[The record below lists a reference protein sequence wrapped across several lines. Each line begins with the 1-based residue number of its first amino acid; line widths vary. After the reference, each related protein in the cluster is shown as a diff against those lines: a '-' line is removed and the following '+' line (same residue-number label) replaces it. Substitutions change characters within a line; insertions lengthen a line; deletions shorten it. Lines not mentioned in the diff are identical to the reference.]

1 MLTRTIKEK
10 TPSNA
15 RDILECFVIG
25 LSDVRFGPDG
35 LGARARAH
43 QCINASMHQCMSNGQ
58 SRPAQPHARSIDGVA
73 PNRSA
78 GTPEVRVDGSMQSS
92 SYPFGRLARYFAG
105 RKLPT
110 KFYCWIHGVR
120 VNTSYCSNRNKL
132 FSMRERERGA
142 AKSDGWSM
150 AA

>member
-1 MLTRTIKEK
+1 M
-10 TPSNA
+10 
-15 RDILECFVIG
+15 
-25 LSDVRFGPDG
+25 
-35 LGARARAH
+35 H